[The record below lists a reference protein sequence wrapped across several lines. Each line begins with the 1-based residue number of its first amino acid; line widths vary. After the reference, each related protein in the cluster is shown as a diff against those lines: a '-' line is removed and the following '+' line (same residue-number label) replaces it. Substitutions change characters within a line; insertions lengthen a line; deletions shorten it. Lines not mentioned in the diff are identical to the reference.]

1 MDSRRRGNSEVGG
14 RTDEMGCVYA
24 GGWRQAAA
32 LRGSPTPGLRPRI
45 GVRGMLLIAGVT
57 SWEYVFVAIAD
68 AGCRRHAKGMKIG
81 CIGWWESS
89 SVIATTRTSP
99 LDSRLRGNDEMS
111 GGSLSRIGVRDM
123 LS

>member
-1 MDSRRRGNSEVGG
+1 MDSRRRGNYEVGD
-14 RTDEMGCVYA
+14 RTDEMGCLYA

-68 AGCRRHAKGMKIG
+68 AGCRRHAKGMKVNAG
-81 CIGWWESS
+81 YP
-89 SVIATTRTSP
+89 SP
-99 LDSRLRGNDEMS
+99 GFPPRGTGHAFERGN
-111 GGSLSRIGVRDM
+111 
-123 LS
+123 